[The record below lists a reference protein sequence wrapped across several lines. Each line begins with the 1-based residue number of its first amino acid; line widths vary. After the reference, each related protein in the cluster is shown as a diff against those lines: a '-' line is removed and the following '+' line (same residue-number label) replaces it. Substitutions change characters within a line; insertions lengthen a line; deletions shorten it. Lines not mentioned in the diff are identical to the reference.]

1 MAHHDHGALKVQ
13 QKVLQPVGGGDI
25 QVVGRLVHHQDVGVA
40 KQSLSQKHLHL
51 QPGVHVLHQCLVVL
65 GAHTKAL
72 KDAGGVGFR
81 LIPPQLGILGLKV
94 GGLDAIG
101 VGEVLLLVEGV
112 HLLADIIKVEVAHQ
126 HRVHH
131 GVGVIL
137 VLVLLQHRHTGIGQD
152 GYLAGGGVQLP
163 GKDLQ
168 KGRLAGPVG
177 PDDAIAVPLHKL
189 KVHMGKKRGA
199 GIIEGKVGNGN
210 HSILL
215 WKVLS
220 APIVPARTGKGKKNL
235 AIPCSSWGI
244 CA

>member
-1 MAHHDHGALKVQ
+1 MADHDDGALKVQ
-13 QKVLQPVGGGDI
+13 QKVLQPVNGGNV

-72 KDAGGVGFR
+72 QDAGGVGFR

-94 GGLDAIG
+94 GGLDAVL

-112 HLLADIIKVEVAHQ
+112 HLLADIIKMEVAHQ

-137 VLVLLQHRHTGIGQD
+137 VLVLLQHRHTGVWQD
-152 GYLAGGGVQLP
+152 GYLAGGGVQFP
-163 GKDLQ
+163 GEDLQ

-177 PDDAIAVPLHKL
+177 PDDAVAVPPVELQIH
-189 KVHMGKKRGA
+189 VGEQRGA
-199 GIIEGKVGNGN
+199 AVVQTQIGNCD
-210 HSILL
+210 HSLL
-215 WKVLS
+215 LLRLEWF
-220 APIVPARTGKGKKNL
+220 
-235 AIPCSSWGI
+235 
-244 CA
+244 